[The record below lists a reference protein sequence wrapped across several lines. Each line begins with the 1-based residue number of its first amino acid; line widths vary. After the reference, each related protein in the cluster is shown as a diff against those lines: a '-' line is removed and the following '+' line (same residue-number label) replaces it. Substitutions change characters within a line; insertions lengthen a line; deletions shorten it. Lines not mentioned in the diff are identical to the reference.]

1 MSCAVCNRAFT
12 EGTYRES
19 NGVCICEACGDRL
32 LKEHYEKQWREKVV
46 ECRELRKKNGRLR
59 GRVKVLTHEGN
70 ILRTEKKRLERLLGR
85 VPCPVTE
92 LRYDQLQQQLK
103 TSIARELVWTARAES
118 LRDSI
123 RSSRQDW
130 DWLAP
135 WERTG

>member
-32 LKEHYEKQWREKVV
+32 LKEHFEKQWREKVT

-59 GRVKVLTHEGN
+59 GRIKQLVHETDVSFVTIG
-70 ILRTEKKRLERLLGR
+70 RLERLLGR

-103 TSIARELVWTARAES
+103 ASIARELVWTERAES
-118 LRDSI
+118 LRDMA
-123 RSSRQDW
+123 RVGLQDPE
-130 DWLAP
+130 WLAP